1 MLAMGKIVQDSVYL
15 LFDAPVYKVRVGDFV
30 SRYEAGQKLPDIV
43 ELGYRD
49 AWIVPDKIV
58 QRKMRVV
65 APAATPR

>member
-1 MLAMGKIVQDSVYL
+1 MFRLKPKEDPFFEI
-15 LFDAPVYKVRVGDFV
+15 FV
-30 SRYEAGQKLPDIV
+30 EMTRIGHEAGQKLPDIV

-58 QRKMRVV
+58 QRKVRAI